1 MDFLK
6 KIFILMP
13 EEKNVGK
20 LILALLF
27 YVYVPVIAAGVV
39 GGILGVTIILA
50 PAAGVISTACMLYS
64 LVGIAKSVLAYMGK
78 DLKDLCCKGE

>member
-20 LILALLF
+20 LILALL
-27 YVYVPVIAAGVV
+27 YYIYAPVLV
-39 GGILGVTIILA
+39 GGLVSFILGMTVILA
-50 PAAGVISTACMLYS
+50 PVGAMVAFACMVYG
-64 LVGIAKSVLAYMGK
+64 LVGAIKSVLAYLG
-78 DLKDLCCKGE
+78 KDLCCKCE

>member
-6 KIFILMP
+6 KIFILIP

-50 PAAGVISTACMLYS
+50 PVAVPVGFVCNVYALI
-64 LVGIAKSVLAYMGK
+64 GIAKSVLAYMGK

>member
-27 YVYVPVIAAGVV
+27 YVYVPSIAAALV
-39 GGILGVTIILA
+39 GGILAVTFILA
-50 PAAGVISTACMLYS
+50 PVAALVGLVCNVYA

>member
-27 YVYVPVIAAGVV
+27 YVYVPALAAGLVS
-39 GGILGVTIILA
+39 GILVATFILA
-50 PAAGVISTACMLYS
+50 PVAALVGLVCNVYA